1 MRKLLLLGL
10 YLIISGSGTGCAITE
25 KIRFGGLA
33 DPFRPTDPATTNGTG
48 SQPQDAPPMPIRPFS
63 ERLTAVPDVES
74 FKSRSGYFKFE
85 PQLVLFSDETEIPK
99 VSEKDLSLC
108 DKIQLQR
115 IVRYDHPDNPG
126 WDYLLEVKQGKKT
139 LYLRSVGTF
148 SVSPSPEYVAQID
161 EWLSRTQILKNGVL
175 NLKTGKKSRRTAL
188 CIERTIFTGMS
199 PDELVLMIGL
209 PERINR
215 TVSRYGEREQWVYGD
230 GRYFYFDDGRLDSW
244 QD

>member
-10 YLIISGSGTGCAITE
+10 YLTISVYGTGCAVTE
-25 KIRFGGLA
+25 KIQLGGLA
-33 DPFRPTDPATTNGTG
+33 DPFRPTNQAASSADGPPQETPPA
-48 SQPQDAPPMPIRPFS
+48 PIRPFL
-63 ERLTAVPDVES
+63 ERLSTVPEVEN
-74 FKSRSGYFKFE
+74 FKPRTGYLRFQ
-85 PQLVLFSDETEIPK
+85 PQLVLFSDEAEIPT
-99 VSEKDLSLC
+99 VSENHLSLC
-108 DKIQLQR
+108 DKIQLRR
-115 IVRYDHPDNPG
+115 IVRYDHRDNPG

-148 SVSPSPEYVAQID
+148 SVSPYPEHVAAID
-161 EWLSRTQILKNGVL
+161 EWLSKTPILKDGVL
-175 NLKTGKKSRRTAL
+175 NLKTGKKSRRKAL
-188 CIERTIFTGMS
+188 CLDRTIFTGMS

-230 GRYFYFDDGRLDSW
+230 RRYFYFDDGRLESW